1 MKLGYFADGP
11 WSHKAF
17 EMIINDKRLNML
29 FVVARFSKPDQI
41 LKKLAEDNNIDFL
54 VFENI
59 NSVSAVS
66 RLKDYRADLFISL
79 SYDQIIRK
87 DLLKLP
93 PKGFINCHAG
103 ALPFYRGRN
112 VLNWVLINGESEFG
126 ITVHYIDEGIDT
138 GDIILQKNYPIYL
151 SDNYNTLLERS
162 YDYCS
167 DLLMKSLLM
176 IVDNKVIRIKQIDID
191 NIVSYCQRRLP
202 GDEILNWNLE
212 SEKINNFVRGI
223 TFPGPCART
232 FYGINEIMIIKSEL
246 TAEKV
251 NSNFKNGTIL
261 KSQKDKF
268 LVKTKDNSLLV
279 TSFLF
284 SDGKKKEIKAGMILK
299 DRKSEI

>member
-17 EMIINDKRLNML
+17 EMIINDKRLNIL

-41 LKKLAEDNNIDFL
+41 LKKFAEDNNIDFL

-66 RLKDYRADLFISL
+66 RLKDYRADLFISM

-191 NIVSYCQRRLP
+191 NIGSYCQRRLP